1 MSRSISPSTAI
12 SAQGK
17 GEDSSRLAA
26 ISAASRSTVSRRAAL
41 FQSLQALGG
50 QVWMTGADLALFQD
64 LRGRADIFKVSNGA
78 IGLVESAGEAE

>member
-1 MSRSISPSTAI
+1 MAPLVLLDEI
-12 SAQGK
+12 
-17 GEDSSRLAA
+17 AA
-26 ISAASRSTVSRRAAL
+26 HFDPARRAAL